1 MIYRFARLTHAL
13 QTSWEIEQCAE
24 HGNARASRAGLI
36 PDHPRPLKGRSR
48 CSAPPSLAPLR
59 RSAARN
65 AQPSHRFR
73 RRAAARPGF
82 RSPLCPPLYRTR
94 ARRLL
99 GLASQVRSSP
109 LRHPPKRLITP
120 LLWPH
125 PPSRRRSATAPEKPA
140 SPTPAYRACGCAGG
154 LLW

>member
-1 MIYRFARLTHAL
+1 VMIYRFARLTHAL

-82 RSPLCPPLYRTR
+82 RSPLSPQGVRFAHHYTVPEYAACSG
-94 ARRLL
+94 RLR
-99 GLASQVRSSP
+99 GFV
-109 LRHPPKRLITP
+109 
-120 LLWPH
+120 PH
-125 PPSRRRSATAPEKPA
+125 RSATLP
-140 SPTPAYRACGCAGG
+140 SG
-154 LLW
+154 LSLRR